1 MTGALLL
8 LSLLG
13 CVPKGKH
20 EITTVQLSATR
31 TALSAQVQRCAAD
44 QNATDEQI
52 AALETEIALRQ
63 AQLDEIAAR
72 NLLHEEHDAE
82 LNREI
87 TAALAELD
95 AVRAERDRLLTLVPK
110 RSLPKEGTEVPPV
123 VDEGLAAT
131 VAAALQV
138 QHERRVDEIRVAER
152 HAEVVAAFQPLV
164 EQGRAEV
171 EARGRGTIVRIRT
184 SLLFQ
189 EGFTTLSPRG
199 ATIVAEAAEALS
211 TLPGRWVVVEGY
223 TDDRPVHTAEWSSN
237 WERGFSRAV
246 AVLRALEA
254 SGVTQ
259 PLSAASYADTR
270 PVVPNDAPDA
280 ADLNDRVQLFVR
292 TDPGLL
298 DAFAPTPPEPE
309 PDAPAPEEPT
319 QPEP

>member
-1 MTGALLL
+1 MLLL
-8 LSLLG
+8 TLLG

-20 EITTVQLSATR
+20 EIATVQLAATR

-52 AALETEIALRQ
+52 AALESEIALRQ
-63 AQLDEIAAR
+63 AQLDELTAR
-72 NLLHEEHDAE
+72 GLLDEERD
-82 LNREI
+82 
-87 TAALAELD
+87 TALARQVADALAELD

-110 RSLPKEGTEVPPV
+110 RSLPEPTAEEPR
-123 VDEGLAAT
+123 DAELAT
-131 VAAALQV
+131 LVSEALQV
-138 QHERRVDEIRVAER
+138 QHERRMDEVRVAER
-152 HAEVVAAFQPLV
+152 HAEVVAAFAPLV
-164 EQGRAEV
+164 EQGRVEV

-199 ATIVAEAAEALS
+199 ATIVAEAAEALT

-223 TDDRPVHTAEWSSN
+223 TDDRPMHTAQWSSN

-254 SGVTQ
+254 SDVPQ

-280 ADLNDRVQLFVR
+280 ADINDRVQLFVR
-292 TDPGLL
+292 TDPTLL
-298 DAFAPTPPEPE
+298 DAFAPTPPEEPE
-309 PDAPAPEEPT
+309 PE
-319 QPEP
+319 PEPGEESPSDPP